1 MARGRGKTNHPADV
15 LAKSMFSGP
24 GLVACVAGQR
34 AHFVMAMMDDAGQ
47 GVLRPHGVL
56 VQVEQTA
63 PVS

>member
-1 MARGRGKTNHPADV
+1 
-15 LAKSMFSGP
+15 
-24 GLVACVAGQR
+24 VACVAGQR